1 MRWARIPHS
10 VEAFGLFADVIP
22 QLGWDQLNSH
32 RKKQGAVPDFHVRGG
47 VQMLA
52 ELKVI
57 GCCSSHYPAAA
68 GAVYNTPVEKRASK
82 IPAEIEDNLRKIDSP
97 DGAVVARLHSLGRVR
112 GLVVGAFGE
121 CSPDLLHLMD
131 RMAKARLGGSLN
143 GPGGSGAVTYVRKRV
158 GVAAVRAQADLILA
172 GVQFCGPGGGTA
184 YARRHDAKQRY
195 LESNA
200 AVRADFNVR
209 YERTHASVDGA
220 AESRTFRFNQ

>member
-1 MRWARIPHS
+1 M
-10 VEAFGLFADVIP
+10 
-22 QLGWDQLNSH
+22 
-32 RKKQGAVPDFHVRGG
+32 
-47 VQMLA
+47 
-52 ELKVI
+52 
-57 GCCSSHYPAAA
+57 
-68 GAVYNTPVEKRASK
+68 
-82 IPAEIEDNLRKIDSP
+82 
-97 DGAVVARLHSLGRVR
+97 
-112 GLVVGAFGE
+112 VGAFGE

-131 RMAKARLGGSLN
+131 RMAKARLVTSLVGSLN

-220 AESRTFRFNQ
+220 AESRSFRFNQ